1 MDYGKTFFSLVDV
14 VSVYGDKDTSIC
26 GVYTQKIYKKS
37 QKNINKNTKLKVRDT
52 QVFFIFFIFVNIF
65 NFVELLKFIYTIFE
79 QYRELFLY

>member
-52 QVFFIFFIFVNIF
+52 QIFYILFFVNNLMIF
-65 NFVELLKFIYTIFE
+65 YF
-79 QYRELFLY
+79 